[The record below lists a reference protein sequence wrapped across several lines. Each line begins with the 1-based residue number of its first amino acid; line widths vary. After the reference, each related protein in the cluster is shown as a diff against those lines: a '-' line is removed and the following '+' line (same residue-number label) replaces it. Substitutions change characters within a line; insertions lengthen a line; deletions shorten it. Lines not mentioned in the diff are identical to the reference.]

1 MKFFRQLRAVFRK
14 DTLDRE
20 MSEEM
25 RHHLEG
31 LTAANVAA
39 GMDPNAAR
47 HAALRKFGGVEQYKE
62 RARAERG
69 LPWLENRLRDLRFSL
84 RSLRRAPVFSA
95 AVILTLALCI
105 GANTSIFSVLYGL
118 VLKPLPFPHPEQIV
132 DVYNMRPKAGEM
144 HTTVSAAQY
153 ADYKAHADLFDG
165 CALWFGWM
173 FNIGEDGGTSRYVGM
188 QVTYDYFSVLGL
200 KPVLGRFFTPDDAV
214 VGKDHVVVLT
224 QSYWENKFNADPE
237 IVGKEL
243 RLSGQVYTIV
253 GVVPRSF
260 EELSV
265 APLLMK
271 PIAWRPEDLNPQF
284 HLRRVGDMTARIKP
298 GVSHRAAQ
306 AQLDTLEKRY
316 FDTVANAETRTY
328 LTNGGHRMGLVQIRD
343 GGTEKI
349 RGGLLL
355 LQAGALLVLLLGC
368 VNVASLMLARANTR
382 YPEFAVRTT
391 LGASRGTLA
400 RQLLTEAAL
409 LAGTG
414 AVLGLALTAA
424 SLKVINVYTDKV
436 IYGIP
441 PVRLDAGVLGATL
454 LIAFAVALLIGL
466 LPVLRIWRMDNLNQA
481 MQGGTR
487 GASRGGGIRAMSGIL
502 VVAQVALALMLLIG
516 AGLLMRSFAKVMAIN
531 PGFDPRQ
538 VIHARVAYDA
548 RYKDDAAFRGL
559 QNRLLEKMRQIP
571 GVESVAYTDR
581 MPGFAENV
589 TMALP
594 IKGRTVSDDSMAPTA
609 IVFGASPE
617 YFGTMGI
624 RLIDGRP
631 FAAGDQV
638 TGMPMSLIVDRKFA
652 ERYFPGASAVGQ
664 HFLFGPGTT
673 DPSKPLPTIIGV
685 VEVARVSGLENPE
698 GLPYVYFSVSVSRG
712 GLSIELRTKRSFN
725 EIMPQI
731 RAAVREVDPALPIY
745 QERTMQ
751 MQLDDAA
758 ANRRGILWLLGA
770 FAGIALILSAV
781 GIYGMLAYDVTQRTK
796 EIGIRGAIGATRE
809 QIVALILKQGL
820 VKAGLG
826 LVIGLAGALTL
837 SRFLEKLLYDVKP
850 TDPVVFVGVAALL
863 LLVALVASYLPA
875 RRAANV
881 NPLVALRH
889 E

>member
-1 MKFFRQLRAVFRK
+1 MKFLRQLRAVFRK
-14 DTLDRE
+14 DALDRE

-25 RHHLEG
+25 RQHLDG
-31 LTAANVAA
+31 LTAVNVAA
-39 GMDPNAAR
+39 GMDPDAAR

-62 RARAERG
+62 RARDERG
-69 LPWLENRLRDLRFSL
+69 LPWLENLLRDLRFSL

-144 HTTVSAAQY
+144 HTPLSPAQY

-165 CALWFGWM
+165 FALWFGWM

-214 VGKDHVVVLT
+214 PGKDQVVVLT
-224 QSYWENKFNADPE
+224 QSFWEKKFNADPG

-243 RLSGQVYTIV
+243 RLSGQVFTVV

-260 EELSV
+260 EELGV

-271 PIAWRPEDLNPQF
+271 PIAWRPEDQNPQNR
-284 HLRRVGDMTARIKP
+284 LRRAGDMTARIKP
-298 GVSHRAAQ
+298 GVSHRTAL

-316 FDTVANAETRTY
+316 FDTLATPEIRTY
-328 LTNGGHRMGLVQIRD
+328 FTNGGHHMGLVQIRD
-343 GGTEKI
+343 GGTAKI

-368 VNVASLMLARANTR
+368 VNVASLMLARANAR
-382 YPEFAVRTT
+382 SAEFAVRTT
-391 LGASRGTLA
+391 LGAGRGALA

-409 LAGTG
+409 LAGAG
-414 AVLGLALTAA
+414 AALGLALTAA
-424 SLKVINVYTDKV
+424 SLKVINVYTDK
-436 IYGIP
+436 IIFGIP
-441 PVRLDAGVLGATL
+441 PVRLDVGVLGATV

-466 LPVLRIWRMDNLNQA
+466 LPVLRIWRMGDLSQA

-487 GASRGGGIRAMSGIL
+487 GATRGGGVRAMSGIL

-516 AGLLMRSFAKVMAIN
+516 AGLLMRSFVNVMAIN

-538 VIHARVAYDA
+538 VIHVRVAYDA
-548 RYKDDAAFRGL
+548 RFKDDAAFRGL
-559 QNRLLEKMRQIP
+559 QNRLLEKMRQLP
-571 GVESVAYTDR
+571 GVEAVAYTDR
-581 MPGFAENV
+581 MPGFGENV

-594 IKGRTVSDDSMAPTA
+594 IKGHTVSDDSMAPTA

-631 FAAGDQV
+631 FRAGDQV

-652 ERYFPGASAVGQ
+652 ERYFPGESAVGHQ
-664 HFLFGPGTT
+664 FMFGPGVT

-712 GLSIELRTKRSFN
+712 GLSMELRTKRSFN

-731 RAAVREVDPALPIY
+731 RAAVRDVDPTLPIY

-770 FAGIALILSAV
+770 FAGIALLLSAV

-809 QIVALILKQGL
+809 QIVMLILRQGL
-820 VKAGLG
+820 LKAGLG
-826 LVIGLAGALTL
+826 LVLGLVGALAL
-837 SRFLEKLLYDVKP
+837 CRFLEKLLYDVKP
-850 TDPVVFVGVAALL
+850 TDPVVFVGVAVLL
-863 LLVALVASYLPA
+863 LLVALLASWLPA
-875 RRAANV
+875 RRAAKV
-881 NPLVALRH
+881 DPLVALRH

>member
-1 MKFFRQLRAVFRK
+1 MKLLRQLRAVFHK
-14 DTLDRE
+14 DALDRE
-20 MSEEM
+20 MSDEM
-25 RHHLEG
+25 RAHVEIQ
-31 LTAANVAA
+31 TDKNVAA
-39 GMDPNAAR
+39 GMTPDEAR
-47 HAALRKFGGVEQYKE
+47 FAALRKFGGVEQIKE
-62 RARAERG
+62 QTRDIRG
-69 LPWLENRLRDLRFSL
+69 LPWLEALGRDLRFSF
-84 RSLRRAPVFSA
+84 RSLRRSPAFSA

-118 VLKPLPFPHPEQIV
+118 VLKPLPFRDAGQIV

-144 HTTVSAAQY
+144 HTTLSPAQY
-153 ADYKAHADLFDG
+153 VDYKANADLFEG
-165 CALWFGWM
+165 FALWFGWM

-200 KPVLGRFFTPDDAV
+200 KPLLGRFFTPDDAV
-214 VGKDHVVVLT
+214 PGKDQVVVLT
-224 QSYWENKFNADPE
+224 QSFWEKKFNADPA

-243 RLSGQVYTIV
+243 RLSGQVFTVV
-253 GVVPRSF
+253 GVVPRRF

-271 PIAWRPEDLNPQF
+271 PIAWQPNDLNPQNR
-284 HLRRVGDMTARIKP
+284 LRRAGDMTARIKP
-298 GVSHRAAQ
+298 GVSHRAAL
-306 AQLDTLEKRY
+306 AQLETLEKRY
-316 FDTVANAETRTY
+316 FDTMANPELRTY
-328 LTNGGHRMGLVQIRD
+328 LTNGGHRMGLVQLRE
-343 GGTEKI
+343 GTTEKI

-368 VNVASLMLARANTR
+368 VNVASLMLARANAR
-382 YPEFAVRTT
+382 YAEFAVRTT
-391 LGASRGTLA
+391 LGASRRVLA

-409 LAGTG
+409 LAGAG
-414 AVLGLALTAA
+414 AALGLTLTAA
-424 SLKVINVYTDKV
+424 SLKVINVYTDKI

-441 PVRLDAGVLGATL
+441 PVKLDAGVLGATL
-454 LIAFAVALLIGL
+454 LIVFGVALLIGL
-466 LPVLRIWRMDNLNQA
+466 LPVLRIWRMGSLNQA
-481 MQGGTR
+481 MQGGSR
-487 GASRGGGIRAMSGIL
+487 GASRGGGVRAMSGVL

-516 AGLLMRSFAKVMAIN
+516 AGLLMRSFANVMAIN

-548 RYKDDAAFRGL
+548 RFKDDAAFRAL

-581 MPGFAENV
+581 MPGYAENV

-594 IKGRTVSDDSMAPTA
+594 IKGRTVSDESMAPTA

-624 RLIDGRP
+624 RLIEGRP
-631 FAAGDQV
+631 FTAGDQV
-638 TGMPMSLIVDRKFA
+638 TGMPMTLIVDRKFA
-652 ERYFPGASAVGQ
+652 ERYFPGESAVGQ

-673 DPSKPLPTIIGV
+673 DPSKPLPTIVGV

-712 GLSIELRTKRSFN
+712 GLSIELRTKRSFS
-725 EIMPQI
+725 EIMPLI

-770 FAGIALILSAV
+770 FAGIALLLSAV

-826 LVIGLAGALTL
+826 LVLGLAGALAL

-850 TDPVVFVGVAALL
+850 TDPTVFVGVASLL
-863 LLVALVASYLPA
+863 LLVALLASWLPA

-881 NPLVALRH
+881 DPLVALRH